1 MIVPVNTVFGY
12 GLIAI
17 DQERRFFKV
26 IAITAFMSAVLIM
39 LLGLQFGFYG
49 AAAALLVSESV
60 SIILMRRQLKK
71 SVRFAC
77 VRYMWKPIIAALGMA
92 LLLYVLPDWNV
103 IVLVCSG
110 IFIYLLVLYLIN
122 GFTRS
127 DLSNIK
133 QALAGK

>member
-1 MIVPVNTVFGY
+1 
-12 GLIAI
+12 
-17 DQERRFFKV
+17 
-26 IAITAFMSAVLIM
+26 
-39 LLGLQFGFYG
+39 
-49 AAAALLVSESV
+49 
-60 SIILMRRQLKK
+60 
-71 SVRFAC
+71 
-77 VRYMWKPIIAALGMA
+77 MWKPIIAALGMA